1 MTVPRPYEPL
11 DPIEPRLV
19 TKTSLPKP
27 KAAIA
32 LLLILWFENDK
43 PGELTYGCASGVAS
57 EGGIFSND
65 LVEDIHNYAAR
76 HNINLDLDEIKTC
89 LKGNP
94 LLESQ
99 MESLSSACEL
109 IWRLGS
115 LSFVDGTLSKTAE
128 RKDGLRYQK
137 TIRFSSN
144 LDLVGILE
152 ETNPDAFAHVLMSWL
167 TSGQIATE
175 VDMEGR
181 LVRMLVVFSEPALY
195 KSSKGERGT
204 VFDIRGIYDM
214 LLGSVDDLSVDVVD
228 KGEEP
233 QGTTRILKAAMNE
246 KLFPTLAIDKN
257 TVTIADGV
265 DKEALETYV
274 SRVRVSAQI
283 ANVKHEDGV
292 QESSDNRAAIARKD
306 ETHSLFPEAQVNEP
320 RNLIFFGA
328 PGTGKSYQLNQL
340 AKRSFGKENVSR
352 VTFYPDYTYSQF
364 VGCYKPCTNDDGDVT
379 YGYVAGPFLDTYLN
393 ACTHPSNQYLLIIEE
408 INRASPAAVFGD
420 VFQLLDRSAEGCSEY
435 SVAVPD
441 DMRKHIVKRLGNLS
455 DEEKNTIEAYYD
467 PDMNFAEFSNSIG
480 NDLALPPNMYIWAT
494 MNSADQGVFPMDTAF
509 KRRWS
514 FRYMGINEGEN
525 ANIGGQALSEITVPC
540 GGRDVVWNNLRRAI
554 NEFMASD
561 GLRINE
567 DKLLGPFFI
576 SPADLTPERFA
587 STFKDKV
594 LLYLYEDA
602 GKTKRSK
609 MFKKEL
615 NTYSKV
621 CDAFDEIGEGIFGE
635 GFDGSG
641 LARLTA
647 EADPA
652 EE

>member
-1 MTVPRPYEPL
+1 MAAPLPYDEPPAL
-11 DPIEPRLV
+11 DARLV

-27 KAAIA
+27 RAAIA
-32 LLLILWFENDK
+32 LLLLLWFQNGK
-43 PGELTYGCASGVAS
+43 PSSIVYGRQSGASAD
-57 EGGIFSND
+57 GGIIDKGVVDAVQS
-65 LVEDIHNYAAR
+65 YAAG
-76 HNINLDLDEIKTC
+76 HKQLLNADEIAVF

-99 MESLSSACEL
+99 MESLNSAFEL
-109 IWRLGS
+109 IWRLGTF
-115 LSFVDGTLSKTAE
+115 SFTDSTLGRTAE
-128 RKDGLRYQK
+128 RTGGIRYRKQV
-137 TIRFSSN
+137 RFSAN
-144 LDLVGILE
+144 LDLVNILTE
-152 ETNPDAFAHVLMSWL
+152 PNPDSFAGVLLNWIGAPTACDKNLES
-167 TSGQIATE
+167 Q
-175 VDMEGR
+175 
-181 LVRMLVVFSEPALY
+181 LVRMLAVFSSSALF
-195 KSSKGERGT
+195 KTSKGNEGT
-204 VFDIRGIYDM
+204 VFTVAGVYDSLLRGNEA
-214 LLGSVDDLSVDVVD
+214 VDVVD
-228 KGEEP
+228 PEEEA
-233 QGTTRILKAAMNE
+233 QGTTRILKPAINSGLFPDLAIKGNAAAFAEGKDRSALAAYAERMHVSDEVSTVRLNTEKRSNAKNE
-246 KLFPTLAIDKN
+246 K
-257 TVTIADGV
+257 
-265 DKEALETYV
+265 ALSPV
-274 SRVRVSAQI
+274 S
-283 ANVKHEDGV
+283 G
-292 QESSDNRAAIARKD
+292 
-306 ETHSLFPEAQVNEP
+306 P

-340 AKRSFGKENVSR
+340 AKRSFAKENVSR

-408 INRASPAAVFGD
+408 INRANPAAVFGD

-480 NDLALPPNMYIWAT
+480 NNLALPPNMYIWAT

-641 LARLTA
+641 LVNEVI
-647 EADPA
+647 EADLA